1 MGMYIAYRWLKVI
14 GALAVVFATLAF
26 LENESANA
34 QKQGGPIFITLNP
47 ATANRPFMPFAPGIS
62 ALQTNGQQFGFNGIT
77 GSTNVG
83 TGFAGGAA
91 GLGGGGVAGLGG
103 GPFGIRGV
111 RGGVGGRLARR

>member
-26 LENESANA
+26 LEKESGKA
-34 QKQGGPIFITLNP
+34 QGQGPTFITLSP
-47 ATANRPFMPFAPGIS
+47 RAGANRPFMPFAPGIS

-83 TGFAGGAA
+83 TGFAGGVA
-91 GLGGGGVAGLGG
+91 GVGGGGVA
-103 GPFGIRGV
+103 
-111 RGGVGGRLARR
+111 